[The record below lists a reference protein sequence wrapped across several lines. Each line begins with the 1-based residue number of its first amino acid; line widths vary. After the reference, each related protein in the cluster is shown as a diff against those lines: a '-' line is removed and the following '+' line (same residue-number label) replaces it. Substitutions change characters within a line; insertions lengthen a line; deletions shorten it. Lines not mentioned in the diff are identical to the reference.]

1 MFLPVGRQPGSVL
14 PDPVSTLPSWLLVG
28 IAIGVLLAIVVA
40 AVFAVG
46 VRLFPDRVSASDPRD
61 GGEGRRRAEIRQYLS
76 SIGERYHEDHS
87 VAGRSAPFYLPDRGI
102 AITFDARDYF
112 RFERAGVQAVLLEY
126 EVPGARLGGRLPF
139 ETPEPEDGIDGSA
152 DRERRWRRRTRAR
165 ERRRLGPYAEG
176 EPRRHESAFAA
187 LGLAADA
194 SEEAVREAYRERV
207 KDVHPDHGGDVEA
220 FQRLREAYTVAR
232 ERAE

>member
-1 MFLPVGRQPGSVL
+1 MGRQPGSVL
-14 PDPVSTLPSWLLVG
+14 PDPVSTVPSWLLVG
-28 IAIGVLLAIVVA
+28 VAIGGLLAVVVA

-46 VRLFPDRVSASDPRD
+46 VRLFPDRVAASDRRD

-76 SIGERYHEDHS
+76 SIGERYREDHS
-87 VAGRSAPFYLPDRGI
+87 IAGRSAPFYLPDRGI

-126 EVPGARLGGRLPF
+126 EVPGARIGSRLPF
-139 ETPEPEDGIDGSA
+139 ETPEPDDGSA
-152 DRERRWRRRTRAR
+152 DRERRWRGARAR
-165 ERRRLGPYAEG
+165 EHRRFGDEAVPGA
-176 EPRRHESAFAA
+176 RRPESAFAA

-220 FQRLREAYTVAR
+220 FRRLREAYTVAR